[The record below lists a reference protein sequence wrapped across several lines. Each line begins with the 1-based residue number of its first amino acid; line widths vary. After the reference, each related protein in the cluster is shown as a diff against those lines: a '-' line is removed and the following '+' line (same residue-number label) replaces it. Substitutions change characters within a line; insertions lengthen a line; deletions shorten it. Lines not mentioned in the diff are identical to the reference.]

1 MANFSSS
8 SVGSGMGTFR
18 GMMCCFISDWPSTLS
33 ILPIL
38 MPYPAVDLKLA
49 SASYGD
55 KNNPSKRSKKK
66 ESPKY
71 SESLIR
77 DLIRIIHFSPKTDYW
92 RKKKKKKADT
102 AVVPKCHLPLITRLS
117 WQCLTLVSFLK
128 VRVQLLHL
136 PESSL
141 CLAWPIHYLQRIF
154 PNDR

>member
-38 MPYPAVDLKLA
+38 MPYPTVDLKLA

-66 ESPKY
+66 EISKVFR
-71 SESLIR
+71 ESHPRFNPNNPLLSKNR
-77 DLIRIIHFSPKTDYW
+77 LL
-92 RKKKKKKADT
+92 KKKEEEK
-102 AVVPKCHLPLITRLS
+102 S
-117 WQCLTLVSFLK
+117 
-128 VRVQLLHL
+128 
-136 PESSL
+136 
-141 CLAWPIHYLQRIF
+141 
-154 PNDR
+154 